1 MPFQSKPSNY
11 NLRSLGENS
20 ASGEDPV
27 PEKIGENP
35 GAQVPANGDILNNTV
50 VNMTTSVFRLESF
63 KGDGTQNVEKYLK
76 RFDQY
81 KTCTGQNDE
90 QAFAT
95 LAWHLDGTARL
106 WFEHLPTQP
115 NSLADLKT
123 ALETKFKETEE
134 MNMQV
139 YTLKQK
145 VGKSVNNFLRRLEAE
160 TFKTKI
166 SDSIQ
171 VQIALNGMDKT
182 IASAISTHSPKDLD
196 EVKRLTSRMA
206 AIQQPEPVVAGA
218 SAAASGTIP
227 TRLETTV
234 EVLTAAVAKLAAT
247 MEGKEATSESCPRCG
262 GKCFSSVNCRA
273 MGKICY
279 KCNKPNH
286 FGNKCRTNKP
296 LYNVERM
303 GTNLGPLDNASSK
316 GIGPRA
322 PTKVSTRAP
331 AMVSTRGTHNRD
343 LRLSIGRIHSFQW
356 MGTHWILRRTW
367 NYPSKLAHTMY
378 VKGLSKLHNLT
389 LTQIVN
395 SPTIVQLSI
404 PLNVQIVQML

>member
-50 VNMTTSVFRLESF
+50 VNVTTSVFRLESF

-81 KTCTGQNDE
+81 KTCTGLNDE

-145 VGKSVNNFLRRLEAE
+145 EGESVNNFLRRLEAE

-171 VQIALNGMDKT
+171 VQIALNWMDKT

-247 MEGKEATSESCPRCG
+247 MGGKEATSESCPRCG

-286 FGNKCRTNKP
+286 FGNKCRSNKMSDP
-296 LYNVERM
+296 QTTRQRRTYGNEPQPPRQRQQQRHWPQ
-303 GTNLGPLDNASSK
+303 GPNQ
-316 GIGPRA
+316 GQYQGPRH
-322 PTKVSTRAP
+322 
-331 AMVSTRGTHNRD
+331 GQYQ
-343 LRLSIGRIHSFQW
+343 G
-356 MGTHWILRRTW
+356 
-367 NYPSKLAHTMY
+367 YP
-378 VKGLSKLHNLT
+378 
-389 LTQIVN
+389 Q
-395 SPTIVQLSI
+395 
-404 PLNVQIVQML
+404 